1 MGSSDEILSGAIR
14 TAIRRTSVLARYP
27 TLCDVAAAVFLALA
41 SFIGLAVQ
49 GRLHD
54 TDTIVFCVLLVL
66 PLPLRT
72 IDRRLSFG
80 LIAAVA
86 FAQWLTST
94 PQIANASI
102 LVSFFWIALDGEVAE
117 VAIAAAIVE
126 LGAVLAALRWSPA
139 DPLKVLVGISGLGVA
154 SGALGLL
161 MRERRQLVASLQERA
176 ARLELE
182 RDQEGRL
189 GALAERGRITREMH
203 DIVSHNLTVII
214 GLADGARYALQS
226 SPEAAQSAI
235 ERLSATGRQALGEMR
250 RLLNVL
256 HEDPSS
262 GSYEPQPGLER
273 LDDLLERVEA
283 AGIPVSLDIQGDPQ
297 TLSDGVQLTLF
308 RVAQESLTNTL
319 RHAGRPATAHL
330 SLSCHGGHVVLE
342 VTDTGR
348 PPAHAPDLPSA
359 GRGLAGMRERAAAFA
374 GDHEIDVHRAYTVAL
389 DSLGYELPA
398 IGYDRS

>member
-41 SFIGLAVQ
+41 SFIGLAVH

-54 TDTIVFCVLLVL
+54 TDTIVFCVLWVL

-72 IDRRLSFG
+72 IDRRLSFS

-126 LGAVLAALRWSPA
+126 LGAVLAALRCSPA

-189 GALAERGRITREMH
+189 GGLAER
-203 DIVSHNLTVII
+203 
-214 GLADGARYALQS
+214 
-226 SPEAAQSAI
+226 
-235 ERLSATGRQALGEMR
+235 
-250 RLLNVL
+250 
-256 HEDPSS
+256 
-262 GSYEPQPGLER
+262 
-273 LDDLLERVEA
+273 
-283 AGIPVSLDIQGDPQ
+283 
-297 TLSDGVQLTLF
+297 
-308 RVAQESLTNTL
+308 
-319 RHAGRPATAHL
+319 
-330 SLSCHGGHVVLE
+330 
-342 VTDTGR
+342 
-348 PPAHAPDLPSA
+348 
-359 GRGLAGMRERAAAFA
+359 
-374 GDHEIDVHRAYTVAL
+374 
-389 DSLGYELPA
+389 
-398 IGYDRS
+398 